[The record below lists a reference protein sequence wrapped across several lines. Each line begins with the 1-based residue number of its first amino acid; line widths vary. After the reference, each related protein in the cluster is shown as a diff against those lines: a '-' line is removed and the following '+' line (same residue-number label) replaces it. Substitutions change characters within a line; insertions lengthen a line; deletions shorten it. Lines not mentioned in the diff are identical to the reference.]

1 VTFVSEQT
9 MANYTLRHL
18 RLKHSKLKKKK
29 WICSERSVAQYHYTA
44 WPDHGTPADTLP
56 VLSFIRKSVA
66 ASPTPAEGRV
76 GKKPGLKK
84 KNSPVGFLGFW
95 VFLGFCVFL
104 YVCPE
109 ERIFRVFSDLRILLG
124 ASRL

>member
-1 VTFVSEQT
+1 VTFVSEQA

-29 WICSERSVAQYHYTA
+29 WICSERNVAQYHYTA

-76 GKKPGLKK
+76 GKKLGFFIIKK
-84 KNSPVGFLGFW
+84 KNSPEVFW
-95 VFLGFCVFL
+95 VFFFFWFYGFF
-104 YVCPE
+104 
-109 ERIFRVFSDLRILLG
+109 FNFK
-124 ASRL
+124 

>member
-1 VTFVSEQT
+1 VTFVSEQA

-29 WICSERSVAQYHYTA
+29 WICSERNVAQYHYTA

-76 GKKPGLKK
+76 GKKPGVLKK
-84 KNSPVGFLGFW
+84 TTPVFFFGFFGFFGFLGVFW
-95 VFLGFCVFL
+95 VFYIYLPWRESF
-104 YVCPE
+104 
-109 ERIFRVFSDLRILLG
+109 
-124 ASRL
+124 

>member
-1 VTFVSEQT
+1 VTFVSEQA

-29 WICSERSVAQYHYTA
+29 WICSERNVAQYHYTA

-76 GKKPGLKK
+76 GKNPVKK
-84 KNSPVGFLGFW
+84 KKTAQWFFW
-95 VFLGFCVFL
+95 VFLIFL
-104 YVCPE
+104 C
-109 ERIFRVFSDLRILLG
+109 FSFFFIYLPRRE
-124 ASRL
+124 SF

>member
-1 VTFVSEQT
+1 VTFISEQA

-29 WICSERSVAQYHYTA
+29 WICSERNVAQYHYTA

-76 GKKPGLKK
+76 GKNPVKK
-84 KNSPVGFLGFW
+84 KKQSSGFFGF
-95 VFLGFCVFL
+95 F
-104 YVCPE
+104 
-109 ERIFRVFSDLRILLG
+109 
-124 ASRL
+124 